1 MAAKGGYDG
10 MNELLI
16 LGILLVIFTVTCAAE
31 ELVAHRH
38 AIAVWLDRK
47 LTPIHAARLAY
58 RRAKKIKF

>member
-1 MAAKGGYDG
+1 

-31 ELVAHRH
+31 ELIAHRH

-47 LTPIHAARLAY
+47 LTPIHAARMAY
-58 RRAKKIKF
+58 KRAKKIKF

>member
-1 MAAKGGYDG
+1 

-16 LGILLVIFTVTCAAE
+16 LGILLVIFTVAFE
-31 ELVAHRH
+31 ELIAHRH

-47 LTPIHAARLAY
+47 LTPIRAARLAY

>member
-1 MAAKGGYDG
+1 

-16 LGILLVIFTVTCAAE
+16 LGILLVIFTVACAFE

-47 LTPIHAARLAY
+47 LTPIHAARIAY
-58 RRAKKIKF
+58 KRERTRVRRYSIKK